1 MRHSTTRAS
10 MSVLVLLSVL
20 VSVLIAHRIRLHFK
34 FVVGVEVCVGRAIQ
48 FRDGHETRQMR
59 VDKPD
64 THTILFARYAHSKVG
79 MMSLRLCL
87 TVTIHVLVVCIRV
100 VFSLSFLGSE
110 YPT

>member
-10 MSVLVLLSVL
+10 KSVLVLM
-20 VSVLIAHRIRLHFK
+20 SVLIAHRIRLHFK
-34 FVVGVEVCVGRAIQ
+34 FVVGVQVGVGRAIQ
-48 FRDGHETRQMR
+48 FGDGHETRQMR

-79 MMSLRLCL
+79 MMSLHLCL
-87 TVTIHVLVVCIRV
+87 VSVSVTIHVLVVCIRV

>member
-1 MRHSTTRAS
+1 M
-10 MSVLVLLSVL
+10 
-20 VSVLIAHRIRLHFK
+20 SVLIAHRIRLHFK
-34 FVVGVEVCVGRAIQ
+34 FVVGVQVCRAIR
-48 FRDGHETRQMR
+48 FGDGHETRQMR

>member
-1 MRHSTTRAS
+1 

-64 THTILFARYAHSKVG
+64 THTILFARYAHWHD
-79 MMSLRLCL
+79 
-87 TVTIHVLVVCIRV
+87 IHDYICVCVSVSVSVDVLVVRIRV
-100 VFSLSFLGSE
+100 AFSLSFLGSE